1 MAWKPRHEQTRY
13 LQNLRASVM
22 DVVDVVDSQAQDGQI
37 YCVPDCANE
46 ANPRPS
52 LRMRRVSC
60 NYERND
66 HCFTYVLR
74 MFFADLK
81 QDMQESIITV
91 CISMH
96 VFILYMRIYV

>member
-66 HCFTYVLR
+66 HCFT
-74 MFFADLK
+74 
-81 QDMQESIITV
+81 
-91 CISMH
+91 
-96 VFILYMRIYV
+96 